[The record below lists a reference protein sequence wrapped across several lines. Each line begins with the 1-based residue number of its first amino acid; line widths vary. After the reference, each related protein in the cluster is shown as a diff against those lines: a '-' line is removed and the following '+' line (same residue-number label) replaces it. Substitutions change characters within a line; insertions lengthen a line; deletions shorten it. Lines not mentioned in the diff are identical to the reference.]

1 MATFSSLG
9 VQKNYIK
16 AIKELGISSPS
27 EIQEKTIPV
36 LLKSATDFIGLAQTG
51 TGKTAAFGLPVLHH
65 IDTSSDDI
73 QALILSPTRE
83 LVQQIKKQLFK
94 FTKFNEQKVFVEAV
108 FGGEKIDH
116 QMNNLK
122 RTTHIVVATPGRLID
137 LIERGSVDISHVKTV
152 ILDENNQK
160 LNEIKSGKIAIVI
173 MGMPYK
179 CPPAPFE
186 ASLLVDSM
194 LRKRGIRDSV
204 EIDFYSPA
212 PITLPAAGPEVS
224 KKILDLVNSEKITFH
239 NSQKIKH
246 VESKKLIFENDEYS
260 FDILLAIPPHI
271 APKIIYDSNLAKAPG
286 FIPIDRDCKTPFE
299 NIFAVGDV
307 TSLTV
312 IDSLVVPKAGIF
324 AEGEG
329 ITVAKNIISK
339 IESKETSAI
348 FDGKGGCFL
357 ESGRD
362 TASIIEVDMFT
373 NSKPSTK
380 LTESTKDNLSKKLDF
395 EKERLSKWL

>member
-1 MATFSSLG
+1 MANIPHVVILG
-9 VQKNYIK
+9 
-16 AIKELGISSPS
+16 GG
-27 EIQEKTIPV
+27 
-36 LLKSATDFIGLAQTG
+36 FGGLAAANEIRNSLDSSKVKITIIDKKDWFMVGYAKLWIMNG
-51 TGKTAAFGLPVLHH
+51 TRTFENSIGSL
-65 IDTSSDDI
+65 DN
-73 QALILSPTRE
+73 LS
-83 LVQQIKKQLFK
+83 KKQINFIK
-94 FTKFNEQKVFVEAV
+94 DEITEINPKNSFVKIKSGKISFDFLIISMGAILAP
-108 FGGEKIDH
+108 EKIPGLVENGFNLYDH
-116 QMNNLK
+116 
-122 RTTHIVVATPGRLID
+122 
-137 LIERGSVDISHVKTV
+137 
-152 ILDENNQK
+152 NQLHQINKK

-204 EIDFYSPA
+204 QIDFYSPA

-224 KKILDLVNSEKITFH
+224 KQILDLVNSEKITFH

-246 VESKKLIFENDEYS
+246 VEPKKLIFENNEYN

-271 APKIIYDSNLAKAPG
+271 APKVIYDSNLALKPG
-286 FIPIDRDCKTPFE
+286 FISIDRDCKTPFE

-312 IDSLVVPKAGIF
+312 NDTMAVPKAGIF

-329 ITVAKNIISK
+329 IVVAKNIISK
-339 IESKETSAI
+339 LESNEKSILFA
-348 FDGKGGCFL
+348 GKGGCFL

-373 NSKPSTK
+373 NQKPTTR
-380 LTESTKDNLSKKLDF
+380 LTESTKDNLTKKLDF

>member
-1 MATFSSLG
+1 MSNIPHVVILGGGFGGLSAANEIRNSLDSSKVKITIIDKKDWFMVGYAKLWIMNGTRTFENSIGSL
-9 VQKNYIK
+9 N
-16 AIKELGISSPS
+16 ELP
-27 EIQEKTIPV
+27 
-36 LLKSATDFIGLAQTG
+36 
-51 TGKTAAFGLPVLHH
+51 
-65 IDTSSDDI
+65 
-73 QALILSPTRE
+73 
-83 LVQQIKKQLFK
+83 KKQINFIK
-94 FTKFNEQKVFVEAV
+94 DEIIEINYNNNFVKTNSEDISFDFLIISMGAV
-108 FGGEKIDH
+108 LAPEKIPGLVENGFNLYDH
-116 QMNNLK
+116 NQ
-122 RTTHIVVATPGRLID
+122 
-137 LIERGSVDISHVKTV
+137 
-152 ILDENNQK
+152 LDEIHQK
-160 LNEIKSGKIAIVI
+160 LDKIESGKIAIVI

-204 EIDFYSPA
+204 QIDFYSPA

-239 NSQKIKH
+239 NSKKIIR

-271 APKIIYDSNLAKAPG
+271 APKVIYDSNLAKEPG
-286 FIPIDRDCKTPFE
+286 FIPINRDCKTPHE
-299 NIFAVGDV
+299 NIFAIGDV
-307 TSLTV
+307 TSLVVT
-312 IDSLVVPKAGIF
+312 DSMAVPKAGIF

-329 ITVAKNIISK
+329 IAVAKNIVSK
-339 IESKETSAI
+339 LESKESSVL

-362 TASIIEVDMFT
+362 TASIIEIDMFT
-373 NSKPSTK
+373 DPKPSTR

>member
-1 MATFSSLG
+1 VVILGGGFGGLSAANEIRNSLDSSKVNITIIDKKDWFMVGYAKLWIMNGSRTFENSIGSLQELPKKQIG
-9 VQKNYIK
+9 FLKDEIIEIDTKNNFV
-16 AIKELGISSPS
+16 
-27 EIQEKTIPV
+27 KTI
-36 LLKSATDFIGLAQTG
+36 S
-51 TGKTAAFGLPVLHH
+51 
-65 IDTSSDDI
+65 
-73 QALILSPTRE
+73 
-83 LVQQIKKQLFK
+83 
-94 FTKFNEQKVFVEAV
+94 
-108 FGGEKIDH
+108 EKISFDFLIISMGAVLAPEKIPGLNDNGFNLYDH
-116 QMNNLK
+116 NQLNE
-122 RTTHIVVATPGRLID
+122 I
-137 LIERGSVDISHVKTV
+137 
-152 ILDENNQK
+152 NQK
-160 LNEIKSGKIAIVI
+160 LNQIESGKIAIAI

-194 LRKRGIRDSV
+194 LRKRGVRDSV
-204 EIDFYSPA
+204 QIDFFTPA

-224 KKILDLVNSEKITFH
+224 KQILDLINSEKITFH
-239 NSQKIKH
+239 NSEKIKQ
-246 VESKKLIFENDEYS
+246 VAPKKLIFENNEYD

-271 APKIIYDSNLAKAPG
+271 APKVIYNSNLAKEPG
-286 FIPIDRDCKTPFE
+286 FIPINRDCKTPFE

-312 IDSLVVPKAGIF
+312 NDTMAVPKAGIF

-339 IESKETSAI
+339 LESKKTSTV

>member
-1 MATFSSLG
+1 MSNIPHVVILGGGFGGLSAANEIRSSLDSSRVKITIIDKKDWFMVG
-9 VQKNYIK
+9 FAKLWIMNGTRTFENSVGSLN
-16 AIKELGISSPS
+16 ELP
-27 EIQEKTIPV
+27 
-36 LLKSATDFIGLAQTG
+36 
-51 TGKTAAFGLPVLHH
+51 
-65 IDTSSDDI
+65 
-73 QALILSPTRE
+73 
-83 LVQQIKKQLFK
+83 KKQINFIK
-94 FTKFNEQKVFVEAV
+94 DEIIEINPENNFIKTKSENISFDFLIVSMGAV
-108 FGGEKIDH
+108 LAPEKIPGLVENGFNLYDH
-116 QMNNLK
+116 NQLEK
-122 RTTHIVVATPGRLID
+122 IH
-137 LIERGSVDISHVKTV
+137 
-152 ILDENNQK
+152 QK
-160 LNEIKSGKIAIVI
+160 LNEIESGKIAIVI

-204 EIDFYSPA
+204 QIDFYSPA

-224 KKILDLVNSEKITFH
+224 KQILDLVNSEKIIFH
-239 NSQKIKH
+239 NSKKIKC
-246 VESKKLIFENDEYS
+246 VESKKLIFENDEAD
-260 FDILLAIPPHI
+260 FDILLAIPPHV
-271 APKIIYDSNLAKAPG
+271 APKVIYDSDLAKEPG
-286 FIPIDRDCKTPFE
+286 FIPIDRDCKTPYQ

-307 TSLTV
+307 TSLVVT
-312 IDSLVVPKAGIF
+312 DSMAVPKAGIF

-339 IESKETSAI
+339 LESKETSVL

-373 NSKPSTK
+373 DPKPSTN
-380 LTESTKDNLSKKLDF
+380 LTDPTSDNLSKKLDF